1 MRPVSGRHVRLVAVV
16 GSALAV
22 AVGSASAAVQAP
34 AASDASAVVSGSY
47 AGTLDGVPV
56 GVAVVAQAPAA
67 EGQPRTV
74 SMFVCN
80 GTSLAVLLTGQA
92 PGNSAVLRSAD
103 RRFNARVTLTPRT
116 ASGVLAIP
124 GGKQYRFSVPT
135 TAAVAGLF
143 DITVSRS
150 GVVEGRSATGATLT
164 GQIGVGGKLPLAGA
178 LAVTARTGGAA
189 LKLTAVARRL
199 APGSYRWIVLSNGKV
214 FGANKRGIAS
224 GGIGGLRIAR
234 LPGVKVTRI
243 QAGSAG
249 QPGWGDA
256 ECQKL
261 ADAWEKTVDL
271 QADAIAKGDAKTAHE
286 AGVVAGAAWDT
297 LTDHCMVIGGGA

>member
-1 MRPVSGRHVRLVAVV
+1 MAVVV

-22 AVGSASAAVQAP
+22 AFGVGSASAAGQT
-34 AASDASAVVSGSY
+34 AAATKASAVVSGSY
-47 AGTLDGVPV
+47 AGTLDGAP
-56 GVAVVAQAPAA
+56 VAVSVIALAPAA

-80 GTSLAVLLTGQA
+80 GTSLAASLIGQA

-150 GVVEGRSATGATLT
+150 GAVQGRSATGATLT
-164 GQIGVGGKLPLAGA
+164 GQIGAGGKLPLAGTV
-178 LAVTARTGGAA
+178 AVTARAGSAA
-189 LKLTAVARRL
+189 LKLTATARQL
-199 APGSYRWIVLSNGKV
+199 APGTYRWIVLSNGKV
-214 FGANKRGIAS
+214 FGANRSGIAS
-224 GGIGGLRIAR
+224 GGIGGLGVVR

-249 QPGWGDA
+249 QPGWDDA
-256 ECQKL
+256 RCQKL
-261 ADAWEKTVDL
+261 ADAWQDTVDL
-271 QADAIAKGDAKTAHE
+271 QAEAIANGDTQTADE
-286 AGVVAGAAWDT
+286 AGVVATAAMDK
-297 LTDHCMVIGGGA
+297 LTDHCMVIGTGF